1 MLYPSID
8 KLIEKVDSKY
18 TLVAIASKRARMM
31 RDQNSSYLEDMQS
44 HKEVGIALEEIVADE
59 IEFENPY
66 VDKERNKFKPE

>member
-31 RDQNSSYLEDMQS
+31 RDQNSSYLEDTQS

-66 VDKERNKFKPE
+66 VDKERNKFKP